1 MIRTWIFNAA
11 WVACTEEKCL
21 RWKDCEGRGGVFIFQ
36 KRGNLKS
43 YILPIQLPY
52 IQEEGKNMSQ
62 EEGKTKNLLWWAG
75 LIALLILVIV
85 GGL

>member
-1 MIRTWIFNAA
+1 VKVEGVSHIPK
-11 WVACTEEKCL
+11 EGKPEKL
-21 RWKDCEGRGGVFIFQ
+21 YSTNPIALYSRG
-36 KRGNLKS
+36 
-43 YILPIQLPY
+43 
-52 IQEEGKNMSQ
+52 GKNMSQ